1 MLRLVDIACLY
12 VWFYLIFLVKR
23 APKKPEFV
31 DNSLD
36 VVYEPMLDAKIFSSL
51 I

>member
-1 MLRLVDIACLY
+1 MVLFD
-12 VWFYLIFLVKR
+12 FLSKTS
-23 APKKPEFV
+23 PKKPEFV

-36 VVYEPMLDAKIFSSL
+36 VVYEPMLDAKILSSP